1 MIVAYALLG
10 VSILAEVIASACL
23 TATEGFTK
31 LKPSLISGIGYLIS
45 YGIFGIVLLQ
55 INLGVAYATWS
66 AVGIIVK
73 TLTGYFYYKQRLS
86 KAGVVGLLMI
96 MTGTITLN
104 LFG

>member
-1 MIVAYALLG
+1 M
-10 VSILAEVIASACL
+10 
-23 TATEGFTK
+23 
-31 LKPSLISGIGYLIS
+31 
-45 YGIFGIVLLQ
+45 
-55 INLGVAYATWS
+55 
-66 AVGIIVK
+66 GIIVT